1 MRFTLGYEAK
11 ESAMNATDRTER
23 RLRSDSQ
30 PTDQQAGTSVE
41 GVKRATGRSRGEW
54 FSLLD
59 AWGAGGRQYRELADW
74 LTSEHGLSSWWAQK
88 LIVEYEQA
96 RGLRPPG
103 VRPDGTF
110 EVSASKTVG
119 VPVERVFAAFVD
131 SRRRKGW
138 LPDADMALRS
148 SERGRIAHFDWD
160 GGASRVSVSFED
172 KGASRATVAVSHRK
186 IGDAAEAQT
195 AKAAWQQ
202 RLAALKSYL
211 ER

>member
-96 RGLRPPG
+96 RGLRAPG

-110 EVSASKTVG
+110 EVSASKTVA
-119 VPVERVFAAFVD
+119 VPLERVFGAFMDAELRQRWLPGAAMRERD
-131 SRRRKGW
+131 SQPQRSVRFDWEDGATRVLVTFATTDAGKSHVALQHQR
-138 LPDADMALRS
+138 LPDAMA
-148 SERGRIAHFDWD
+148 
-160 GGASRVSVSFED
+160 
-172 KGASRATVAVSHRK
+172 
-186 IGDAAEAQT
+186 AQEK
-195 AKAAWQQ
+195 KAYWRE
-202 RLAALKSYL
+202 RLAVLKGLL
-211 ER
+211 ES